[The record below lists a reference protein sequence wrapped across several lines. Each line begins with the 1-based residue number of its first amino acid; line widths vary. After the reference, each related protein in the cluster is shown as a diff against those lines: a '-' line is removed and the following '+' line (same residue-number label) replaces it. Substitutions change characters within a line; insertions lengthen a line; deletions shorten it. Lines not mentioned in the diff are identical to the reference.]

1 MMSLDLPSTLNVIST
16 VAIVGALVFT
26 GLQVREANRTRRDQ
40 AAVTVIRTA
49 LSENSARALALL
61 SEIPENAPASA
72 IEDLD
77 SETKRVILEFGLRLE
92 VIGYMV
98 FRRLVDVKTV
108 NDLAGGAL
116 LAFWSRTRGWSQQR
130 RQQTG
135 HDEFLEWC
143 QWLAMRVAQYRAAQS
158 YKPAYLQHADWR
170 E

>member
-1 MMSLDLPSTLNVIST
+1 MSIDLPSTLNLIST
-16 VAIVGALVFT
+16 VAIVGALIFT

-40 AAVTVIRTA
+40 AAVTVIQTA

-61 SEIPENAPASA
+61 SEIAENAPATA
-72 IEDLD
+72 LDNLD

-108 NDLAGGAL
+108 NDLAGGAV
-116 LAFWSRTRGWSQQR
+116 LAFWSRTRAWAQQR
-130 RQQTG
+130 RKQTG

-143 QWLAMRVAQYRAAQS
+143 QWLSMRIAQQRATQP
-158 YKPAYLQHADWR
+158 YKPAYLAYEDWR

>member
-1 MMSLDLPSTLNVIST
+1 MHLDFANILNLVST
-16 VAIVGALVFT
+16 VTLIGALVFT

-40 AAVTVIRTA
+40 AAVTVIQTA

-72 IEDLD
+72 IDKLD
-77 SETKRVILEFGLRLE
+77 SETKRVVLEFGLRLE

-108 NDLAGGAL
+108 NDLAGGAV
-116 LAFWSRTRGWSQQR
+116 LAFWSRTRAWSQQR

-143 QWLAMRVAQYRAAQS
+143 QWLATRIAHQRATHAYQ
-158 YKPAYLQHADWR
+158 PAYLQHADWR